1 MKSAFSRGNNYSI
14 SEMIEGSKKLVI
26 DSAVRIKVGNT
37 YQIVGYMVKSTDGN
51 ISVPRFAQIFE
62 LGRDYTN
69 TFPFINYPF
78 IDKFVGRT
86 GVNLKFNLKDD
97 SMIFEVKEVSNGRM
111 REVVLSETA
120 FSSLGKVFIYERN
133 VPINGNRY
141 NEGEL
146 FFVTEYELYNLLQRE
161 KYKGCARIGAAHPNS
176 GLVIKENWINYSLD
190 VCRLTDKGIES
201 ANGRSCLT
209 VWNLWDVNEG
219 CRVNNIEYSQLVP
232 IKHYIV
238 LYQGIKYFNDYK
250 QGKIVENDRLKYNNS
265 LKTISE
271 IIDRLGKK

>member
-1 MKSAFSRGNNYSI
+1 MSSAFSRGHSYNPK
-14 SEMIEGSKKLVI
+14 EMLEGSKKLVV

-37 YQIVGYMVKSTDGN
+37 YQIVGYMVKSLCGN

-62 LGRDYTN
+62 LGKDYTN

-78 IDKFVGRT
+78 IDKFVSRT
-86 GVNLKFNLKDD
+86 GVNLKFNLKDE

-111 REVVLSETA
+111 REVVLPETA
-120 FSSLGKVFIYERN
+120 FSSLGKVYIYERN

-176 GLVIKENWINYSLD
+176 GLVIKENWINYSLE
-190 VCRLTDKGIES
+190 VCRISENGIEQ
-201 ANGRSCLT
+201 ANGRSCLALS
-209 VWNLWDVNEG
+209 NLWDVNEG
-219 CRVNNIEYSQLVP
+219 CRVNNVEYSRLVP
-232 IKHYIV
+232 IKAHIV
-238 LYQGIKYFNDYK
+238 LYQGIKYFNDYT
-250 QGKIVENDRLKYNNS
+250 QGKIVESDRLKYNNS

-271 IIDRLGKK
+271 IIDRLS

>member
-1 MKSAFSRGNNYSI
+1 MSSAFSRGHSYNPK
-14 SEMIEGSKKLVI
+14 EMLEGSKKLVV

-37 YQIVGYMVKSTDGN
+37 YQIVGYMVKSLCGN

-62 LGRDYTN
+62 LGKDYTN

-78 IDKFVGRT
+78 IDKFVSRT
-86 GVNLKFNLKDD
+86 GVNLKFNLKDE

-111 REVVLSETA
+111 REVVLPETA
-120 FSSLGKVFIYERN
+120 FSSLGKVYIYERN

-176 GLVIKENWINYSLD
+176 GLVIKENWINYSLE
-190 VCRLTDKGIES
+190 VCRISENGIEQ
-201 ANGRSCLT
+201 ANGRSCLALS
-209 VWNLWDVNEG
+209 NLWDVNEG
-219 CRVNNIEYSQLVP
+219 CRVNNVEYSRLVP
-232 IKHYIV
+232 IKSHIV

-250 QGKIVENDRLKYNNS
+250 HGKIIESDRLKYNNS

-271 IIDRLGKK
+271 IIDRLS